1 MNKKISLG
9 ITISLM
15 AIAAVITFI
24 LTMNFSLKM
33 VNDKVKSTI
42 QREEIYTKLSEID
55 SFVRNNYGGTIDED
69 VLMEEL
75 SIGYMKGLQDE
86 YAEFFTAE
94 EYLELSVNEAG
105 YTVGLGLEVEKD
117 ASGYMSVTTVDE
129 NGAAYAAGIRAGNV
143 IVAVNNKDVIAIG
156 YETAAKALKA
166 DEGISVVLTVR
177 LDGEDTDYSVTST
190 RVDIPTVSAA
200 LLDDI
205 GCIRISGING
215 KTSEQFKIQLD
226 RMISSGAK
234 GLIFDIRDTDA
245 ASVEATEQ
253 LLNFLLAEGDLLFA
267 DYNGTQ
273 KVEASSTGKYTIT
286 IPMAVLVNSRT
297 GGCAEAFAA
306 ALRDYA
312 GAKLVGEQTM
322 GKASLLTTF
331 KCKDGSAIRFT
342 AANLYTSKTQ
352 FAQSGLAPDY
362 EQKLSESVVIG
373 SNGAND
379 EQLKLAKSILLT
391 GDSTSPQESETTAAE

>member
-9 ITISLM
+9 IAISLM
-15 AIAAVITFI
+15 AIVAAITFI
-24 LTMNFSLKM
+24 LTMNFSIKM

-69 VLMEEL
+69 ALMEAL
-75 SIGYMKGLQDE
+75 AIGYMNGLQDK

-94 EYLELSVNEAG
+94 EYLELSGWESG
-105 YTVGLGLEVEKD
+105 FTVGLGLETEKD
-117 ASGYMSVTTVDE
+117 ASGYMTVTRVEE

-166 DEGISVVLTVR
+166 DEGISVVLTIR
-177 LDGEDTDYSVTST
+177 EDGEDTEYSVTSM
-190 RVDIPTVSAA
+190 RADIPTVNAA
-200 LLDDI
+200 LLDEI
-205 GCIRISGING
+205 GWIRIEGING
-215 KTSEQFKIQLD
+215 KTPEQFKIQLD
-226 RMISSGAK
+226 RMISGGAK
-234 GLIFDIRDTDA
+234 GLIFDVRGTDA
-245 ASVEATEQ
+245 ASITATEQ
-253 LLNFLLAEGDLLFA
+253 LLNYLLAEGDLLFA

-273 KVEASSTGKYTIT
+273 RVEAASTGTYTIT
-286 IPMAVLVNSRT
+286 IPMAVLVNGET

-322 GKASLLTTF
+322 GKAAVMTTY

-342 AANLYTSKTQ
+342 AANLYTDKTE
-352 FAQSGLAPDY
+352 FADTGLTPDI
-362 EQKLSESVVIG
+362 EQELPEKAIIG
-373 SNGAND
+373 GNPSD
-379 EQLKLAKSILLT
+379 DPQLTRAKEILLA
-391 GDSTSPQESETTAAE
+391 SQSAETEAAEQE